1 MTYPNIE
8 LTSSKRSYLTRP
20 NKILGTTIIIYTHM
34 NSSILLE
41 KEEEDYEQQLQL
53 EQGIPVCG
61 ANLSSPVVDQ
71 AYYID
76 EIHYRIGNRVY
87 IENAD

>member
-1 MTYPNIE
+1 M
-8 LTSSKRSYLTRP
+8 SC
-20 NKILGTTIIIYTHM
+20 
-34 NSSILLE
+34 SILLE
-41 KEEEDYEQQLQL
+41 KGEEEEEHEQQSQL

-71 AYYID
+71 ANYID
-76 EIHYRIGNRVY
+76 EIHYRIGNRIY

>member
-1 MTYPNIE
+1 M
-8 LTSSKRSYLTRP
+8 SC
-20 NKILGTTIIIYTHM
+20 
-34 NSSILLE
+34 SILLE
-41 KEEEDYEQQLQL
+41 KEEEKHEQQSQIA
-53 EQGIPVCG
+53 EQGIPICG

-71 AYYID
+71 ANYID